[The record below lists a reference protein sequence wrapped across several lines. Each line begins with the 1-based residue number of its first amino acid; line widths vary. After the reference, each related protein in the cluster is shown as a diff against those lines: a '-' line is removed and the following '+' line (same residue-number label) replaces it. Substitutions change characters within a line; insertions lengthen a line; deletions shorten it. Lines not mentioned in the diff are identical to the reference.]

1 MRDDLAQM
9 IARREDIEFVR
20 GDSTA
25 DSPQGFAT
33 DAQSSVAGVARSA
46 PAAIERWQT
55 NPPSRGRMSEHSHAA
70 NPPMQVETPEAF
82 LADRQSFWNGFTK
95 FTLGVV
101 IFIVLLLVGMAI
113 FLL

>member
-1 MRDDLAQM
+1 
-9 IARREDIEFVR
+9 
-20 GDSTA
+20 
-25 DSPQGFAT
+25 
-33 DAQSSVAGVARSA
+33 
-46 PAAIERWQT
+46 
-55 NPPSRGRMSEHSHAA
+55 MSEHSHTADS
-70 NPPMQVETPEAF
+70 PMGAETPEAF